1 MKSLIKSFEKLKQ
14 GLIKTKNNF
23 LDKLGDLITSNKPID
38 EETLE
43 HLREILLLSDVG
55 YEVTEMVI
63 KDLIDKKKKQEIQN
77 TSEIFNIVQN
87 TLKSIFDKAAHQNNN
102 IDFENFL
109 INDELKPKAIVVVG
123 VNGTGKTTSIGKI
136 AYNFKQNNYQ
146 VLIAAADTFRAAAN
160 EQLAIWA
167 NRASVEIIDNR
178 NTKDPGAVV
187 YEALDKAIKNNVD
200 LVLIDTAGRLHTK
213 TDLMNELNK
222 IIRVIQKKLN
232 RNVDEILLV
241 VDATMGQNVIS
252 QIENFLKFVPI
263 TGLILTKLDGT
274 AKGGVVFQIVN
285 KFKIPVKFVGVGEG
299 NEDLQPFNS
308 EDFVNAIFE
317 NYYGIN

>member
-1 MKSLIKSFEKLKQ
+1 MKSLFKSFEKLKQ
-14 GLIKTKNNF
+14 GLIKTKNNIIGKF
-23 LDKLGDLITSNKPID
+23 GDLISSSKPID
-38 EETLE
+38 ENTIEQ
-43 HLREILLLSDVG
+43 LREILLLSDVG
-55 YEVTEMVI
+55 YDVTEMVI
-63 KDLIDKKKKQEIQN
+63 KDLTEKKRKLEIQD
-77 TSEIFNIVQN
+77 TSEIFNIVRD
-87 TLKSIFDKAAHQNNN
+87 TLKEIFNNAVHKNNN

-109 INDELKPKAIVVVG
+109 IKDEIKPKTIVIVG

-160 EQLAIWA
+160 EQLSIWA
-167 NRASVEIIDNR
+167 SRASVEIVDNR
-178 NTKDPGAVV
+178 NTKDPGAIV
-187 YEALDKAIKNNVD
+187 YEALDKAIRNNIDV
-200 LVLIDTAGRLHTK
+200 VLIDTAGRLHTK

-222 IIRVIQKKLN
+222 VIRVIQKKLN
-232 RNVDEILLV
+232 RNVDEVLLV

-285 KFKIPVKFVGVGEG
+285 KFKIPVKFIGVGEG
-299 NEDLQPFNS
+299 IEDLQPFNS
-308 EDFVNAIFE
+308 EDFINAIFE
-317 NYYGIN
+317 N

>member
-1 MKSLIKSFEKLKQ
+1 
-14 GLIKTKNNF
+14 
-23 LDKLGDLITSNKPID
+23 
-38 EETLE
+38 
-43 HLREILLLSDVG
+43 LREILLLSDVG
-55 YEVTEMVI
+55 YDVTEMVI
-63 KDLIDKKKKQEIQN
+63 KDLTEKKRKLEIQD
-77 TSEIFNIVQN
+77 TSEIYNIVRD
-87 TLKSIFDKAAHQNNN
+87 TLKEIFNNAVHKNNN

-109 INDELKPKAIVVVG
+109 IKDEIKPKTIVIVG

-160 EQLAIWA
+160 EQLSIWA
-167 NRASVEIIDNR
+167 SRASVEIVDNR
-178 NTKDPGAVV
+178 NTKDPGAIV
-187 YEALDKAIKNNVD
+187 YEALDKAIRNNIDV
-200 LVLIDTAGRLHTK
+200 VLIDTAGRLHTK

-222 IIRVIQKKLN
+222 VIRVIQKKLN
-232 RNVDEILLV
+232 RNVDEVLLV

-285 KFKIPVKFVGVGEG
+285 KFKIPVKFIGVGEG
-299 NEDLQPFNS
+299 IEDLQPFNS
-308 EDFVNAIFE
+308 EDFINAIFE
-317 NYYGIN
+317 N

>member
-1 MKSLIKSFEKLKQ
+1 MKSLFKSFEKLKQ

-87 TLKSIFDKAAHQNNN
+87 TLKSIFDKAVHQNNN

-299 NEDLQPFNS
+299 IEDLQPFNS

-317 NYYGIN
+317 NY

>member
-1 MKSLIKSFEKLKQ
+1 MKSLFKSFEKLKQ
-14 GLIKTKNNF
+14 GLIKTKNNI
-23 LDKLGDLITSNKPID
+23 LGKLGDLVSSNKPID
-38 EETLE
+38 ENTIEQ
-43 HLREILLLSDVG
+43 LREILLLSDVG
-55 YEVTEMVI
+55 YDVTEMVI
-63 KDLIDKKKKQEIQN
+63 KDLTEKKRKLEIQD
-77 TSEIFNIVQN
+77 TSEIFNIVRD
-87 TLKSIFDKAAHQNNN
+87 TLKEIFNNAVHKNNN

-109 INDELKPKAIVVVG
+109 IKDEIKPKTIVIVG

-160 EQLAIWA
+160 EQLSIWA
-167 NRASVEIIDNR
+167 NRASVEIIDNK
-178 NTKDPGAVV
+178 NTKDPGAIV
-187 YEALDKAIKNNVD
+187 YEALDKAIRNNIDV
-200 LVLIDTAGRLHTK
+200 VLIDTAGRLHTK

-222 IIRVIQKKLN
+222 VIRVIQKKLN
-232 RNVDEILLV
+232 RNVDEVFLV

-285 KFKIPVKFVGVGEG
+285 KFKIPVKFIGVGEG
-299 NEDLQPFNS
+299 IEDLQPFNS
-308 EDFVNAIFE
+308 EDFINAIFE
-317 NYYGIN
+317 N

>member
-1 MKSLIKSFEKLKQ
+1 MKSLFKSFEKLKQ
-14 GLIKTKNNF
+14 GLIKTKNNI
-23 LDKLGDLITSNKPID
+23 LGKLGDLVSSNKPID
-38 EETLE
+38 ENTLE
-43 HLREILLLSDVG
+43 QLREILLLSDVG
-55 YEVTEMVI
+55 YDVTEMVI
-63 KDLIDKKKKQEIQN
+63 KDLTEKKRKLEIQD
-77 TSEIFNIVQN
+77 TSEIFNIVRD
-87 TLKSIFDKAAHQNNN
+87 TLKEIFNNAVHKNNN

-109 INDELKPKAIVVVG
+109 IKDEIKPKTIVIVG

-160 EQLAIWA
+160 EQLSIWA
-167 NRASVEIIDNR
+167 NRASVEIIDNK
-178 NTKDPGAVV
+178 NTKDPGAIV
-187 YEALDKAIKNNVD
+187 YEALDKAIRNNIDV
-200 LVLIDTAGRLHTK
+200 VLIDTAGRLHTK

-222 IIRVIQKKLN
+222 VIRVIQKKLN
-232 RNVDEILLV
+232 RNVDEVLLV

-285 KFKIPVKFVGVGEG
+285 KFKIPVKFIGVGEG
-299 NEDLQPFNS
+299 IEDLQPFNS
-308 EDFVNAIFE
+308 EDFINAIFE
-317 NYYGIN
+317 N

>member
-1 MKSLIKSFEKLKQ
+1 MKSLFKSFEKLKQ

-299 NEDLQPFNS
+299 IEDLQPFNS

-317 NYYGIN
+317 NY

>member
-1 MKSLIKSFEKLKQ
+1 MRI
-14 GLIKTKNNF
+14 
-23 LDKLGDLITSNKPID
+23 
-38 EETLE
+38 
-43 HLREILLLSDVG
+43 
-55 YEVTEMVI
+55 
-63 KDLIDKKKKQEIQN
+63 
-77 TSEIFNIVQN
+77 
-87 TLKSIFDKAAHQNNN
+87 
-102 IDFENFL
+102 FL

-274 AKGGVVFQIVN
+274 AKGGVVFQIVD

-299 NEDLQPFNS
+299 IEDLQPFNS

-317 NYYGIN
+317 NY

>member
-1 MKSLIKSFEKLKQ
+1 MKSLFKSFEKLKQ
-14 GLIKTKNNF
+14 GLIKTKNNI
-23 LDKLGDLITSNKPID
+23 LGKLGDLVSSNKPID
-38 EETLE
+38 ENTLE
-43 HLREILLLSDVG
+43 QLREILLLSDVG
-55 YEVTEMVI
+55 YDVTEMVI
-63 KDLIDKKKKQEIQN
+63 KDLTEKKRKLEIQD
-77 TSEIFNIVQN
+77 TSEIYNIVRD
-87 TLKSIFDKAAHQNNN
+87 TLKEIFNNAVHKNNN

-109 INDELKPKAIVVVG
+109 IKDEIKPKTIVIVG

-160 EQLAIWA
+160 EQLSIWA
-167 NRASVEIIDNR
+167 SRASVEIVDNR
-178 NTKDPGAVV
+178 NTKDPGAIV
-187 YEALDKAIKNNVD
+187 YEALDKAIRNNIDV
-200 LVLIDTAGRLHTK
+200 VLIDTAGRLHTK

-222 IIRVIQKKLN
+222 VIRVIQKKLN
-232 RNVDEILLV
+232 RNVDEVLLV

-285 KFKIPVKFVGVGEG
+285 KFKIPVKFIGVGEG
-299 NEDLQPFNS
+299 IEDLQPFNS
-308 EDFVNAIFE
+308 EDFINAIFE
-317 NYYGIN
+317 N

>member
-299 NEDLQPFNS
+299 IEDLQPFNS